1 LVKKSQFGIIEG
13 AGHGTMHDNK
23 EKNIQL
29 IKDFIASVEQIKK

>member
-1 LVKKSQFGIIEG
+1 
-13 AGHGTMHDNK
+13 MHDNK